1 VIHRPGKF
9 ARISGYYHVIR
20 AKGPVNQWF
29 EEEMKMKP
37 AIALLMIAVVAFAM
51 GCSSVPQRRALLD
64 QVARDTQ
71 GVHAEILSFDSSNRV
86 ATVRYHHR
94 IVYGKT
100 SAAQYRFDG
109 RNWEMIQGSSNHA
122 SQAIGAPGAP
132 QPER

>member
-1 VIHRPGKF
+1 
-9 ARISGYYHVIR
+9 
-20 AKGPVNQWF
+20 
-29 EEEMKMKP
+29 MKP
-37 AIALLMIAVVAFAM
+37 AIALLMIAVEAFVV
-51 GCSSVPQRRALLD
+51 GCSSVPQKRALLD

-71 GVHAEILSFDSSNRV
+71 GVDAEILSFDFSNQL

-109 RNWEMIQGSSNHA
+109 RNWEMIQRSSNQA
-122 SQAIGAPGAP
+122 SQTIGAPGAP

>member
-1 VIHRPGKF
+1 
-9 ARISGYYHVIR
+9 
-20 AKGPVNQWF
+20 
-29 EEEMKMKP
+29 MKP
-37 AIALLMIAVVAFAM
+37 PMLMIAVVAFAM
-51 GCSSVPQRRALLD
+51 GCSSVPQKRALLD

-71 GVHAEILSFDSSNRV
+71 GVDAEILTFDSSNQV

-109 RNWEMIQGSSNHA
+109 RKWEMIQGSSNQA